1 MKKLEILMVCGA
13 GLGSSFA
20 CEMSVEAVI
29 KDLGVDANLS
39 HCDISSAPSTKADII
54 VTGSNFKSQFSNYE
68 IKSRIIFLKKM
79 VDKNEI
85 REKLEP
91 VLKEMGVL

>member
-54 VTGSNFKSQFSNYE
+54 VTGSNFESQFSNYE
-68 IKSRIIFLKKM
+68 IKSKIIFLKKM

>member
-29 KDLGVDANLS
+29 KDVGVDANLS

-54 VTGSNFKSQFSNYE
+54 VTGSNFESQFSNYE
-68 IKSRIIFLKKM
+68 IKSKIIFLKKM

>member
-54 VTGSNFKSQFSNYE
+54 VTGSNFESQFSNYE
-68 IKSRIIFLKKM
+68 IKYNRVIQDFL
-79 VDKNEI
+79 
-85 REKLEP
+85 
-91 VLKEMGVL
+91 